1 VRRGVSDIR
10 STLEHL
16 GGSIVFD
23 HRVGGRDCY
32 RLTLLGILL
41 ASEGPDVERLIVRH
55 AAGRPLTAAET
66 AQLKHVLEAAEWLR
80 DPAVL
85 GAPDLANRVVRR
97 ALDAYDPET
106 RIDGVA

>member
-55 AAGRPLTAAET
+55 AAGGPPTPAET
-66 AQLKHVLEAAEWLR
+66 PPHMLEAAEWLR